1 MGLTFACQRARVA
14 YRIEI
19 WDDRETRP
27 KTDRADG
34 RSRGTA
40 RCFRRSSQAA
50 WPAAGDKHRL
60 NVFWLKALQ
69 CEAHRSIPNFHS
81 RREQGLF
88 GRERPDPGGRTQ
100 GCAGHPAR
108 TWKGHLRVSPPDLT
122 HQAPKVKPDAGW
134 CDYLRLSDPHST
146 NEAFYGFAVRRQ
158 ACPRHRLYRRHRL
171 RDCRRVGARGR
182 GGHRQRPQRGARRG
196 SGRRHKQSDRCQ
208 GHWHSR

>member
-1 MGLTFACQRARVA
+1 MRPCASTVHFWISIDLTCWNVFGDLQIGSGRVDGGTKASVSGLTMPAAMTGERSAPLEGMGLTFACQRARVA

-122 HQAPKVKPDAGW
+122 HRALK
-134 CDYLRLSDPHST
+134 R
-146 NEAFYGFAVRRQ
+146 
-158 ACPRHRLYRRHRL
+158 
-171 RDCRRVGARGR
+171 
-182 GGHRQRPQRGARRG
+182 
-196 SGRRHKQSDRCQ
+196 
-208 GHWHSR
+208 

>member
-81 RREQGLF
+81 RRDKDFSDANVQI
-88 GRERPDPGGRTQ
+88 REG
-100 GCAGHPAR
+100 ALKA
-108 TWKGHLRVSPPDLT
+108 
-122 HQAPKVKPDAGW
+122 
-134 CDYLRLSDPHST
+134 
-146 NEAFYGFAVRRQ
+146 
-158 ACPRHRLYRRHRL
+158 
-171 RDCRRVGARGR
+171 ARGIPPEHGR
-182 GGHRQRPQRGARRG
+182 AIFAFPHRT
-196 SGRRHKQSDRCQ
+196 
-208 GHWHSR
+208 